1 MQATVTLTSGWLRAL
16 VRFPLIVL
24 LLLAGLFIAKT
35 VIPWSGFATPAGGRE
50 VRNRCVRTWCRL
62 TSRILN
68 LQIHRVGKP
77 DAQSQLW
84 VANHI
89 SWIDI
94 LALATEHDLVFI
106 AKHEISTWP
115 LLGSI
120 FKGIG
125 TLFIRRGDREATLRM
140 SQCMKA
146 SLEEGISLMLF
157 PEATTTDGKEVR
169 RFASK
174 LFEPAVEVQSQ
185 IQPIALR
192 YLGQS
197 EDIAPFIGEDTFLAH
212 LTRVLTLKEIQLMIS
227 YGDPLHPQSRSK
239 EQLARSLRHSVID
252 LLNQERPLHPSGL
265 LQNRHNPFIPL
276 SH

>member
-1 MQATVTLTSGWLRAL
+1 MTLPPGWLRAL

-24 LLLAGLFIAKT
+24 FLLAGLFIAQT
-35 VIPWSGFATPAGGRE
+35 VIPWSGFATSTGSRE
-50 VRNRCVRTWCRL
+50 VRNRCVKAWCRL

-68 LQIHRVGKP
+68 LQIQRVGKP
-77 DAQSQLW
+77 GAQAQLW
-84 VANHI
+84 IANHI

-115 LLGSI
+115 LLGPI

-125 TLFIRRGDREATLRM
+125 TLFIRRGDREATLGM
-140 SQCMKA
+140 SQRMKM

-157 PEATTTDGKEVR
+157 PEATTTDGRKVR

-192 YLGQS
+192 YLGPS
-197 EDIAPFIGEDTFLAH
+197 EDIAPFIGKDTFLAH
-212 LTRVLTLKEIQLMIS
+212 LIRVLTLKEIQLVIS
-227 YGDPLHPQSRSK
+227 YGDPVHPQSRSK
-239 EQLARSLRHSVID
+239 EQLSRSLRHSVID
-252 LLNQERPLHPSGL
+252 LLNQ
-265 LQNRHNPFIPL
+265 
-276 SH
+276 

>member
-1 MQATVTLTSGWLRAL
+1 MTFISGWLRAS

-35 VIPWSGFATPAGGRE
+35 VVPWSGFATSAGSRE
-50 VRNRCVRTWCRL
+50 LRNRCVRAWCRL

-68 LQIHRVGKP
+68 LRIYRHGKP
-77 DAQSQLW
+77 GAQAQLW

-115 LLGSI
+115 LLGPI

-125 TLFIRRGDREATLRM
+125 TLFIRRGDRDATLEM
-140 SQCMKA
+140 SQRMKS
-146 SLEEGISLMLF
+146 SLKEGISLMLF

-174 LFEPAVEVQSQ
+174 LFEPAVETQSQ

-192 YLGQS
+192 YLGQCG
-197 EDIAPFIGEDTFLAH
+197 DIAPFIGEDTFLAH
-212 LTRVLTLKEIQLMIS
+212 LTRVLTLKDIPLLIS
-227 YGDPLHPQSRSK
+227 YGEPVHPQSLTK
-239 EQLARSLRHSVID
+239 EQLARSLRDSVID
-252 LLNQERPLHPSGL
+252 LLSQEQPLLLSDL
-265 LQNRHNPFIPL
+265 LQNRHNPFTPL